1 MNQLLCGFQISA
13 AIGAVARLG
22 VADALASGP
31 ARPAELAEGLG
42 ADAHSLERVL
52 RALSDAGMFEGL
64 ADGRF
69 ALTSLGETLRCS

>member
-13 AIGAVARLG
+13 AIGGVARLG

-31 ARPAELAEGLG
+31 ASPAELAESLR

-52 RALSDAGMFEGL
+52 RALSDVGMFE
-64 ADGRF
+64 
-69 ALTSLGETLRCS
+69 